1 MLVSF
6 KDGRGTGKRFN
17 PAIMVKLLVKVT
29 ITWESLPLK
38 YKMP

>member
-6 KDGRGTGKRFN
+6 KDGGNSKLFN
-17 PAIMVKLLVKVT
+17 PSIMVILLVKVT

-38 YKMP
+38 Y